1 MLAIAALV
9 TACLSLAAAGK
20 PPESTTTTVNLTVQ
34 PMAAPRPALKVQLLP
49 ELREINPG
57 NPIFNY
63 LRCYSE
69 QQNFFFG
76 KESVDNRERW
86 QTMPLADLPVKELR
100 GYGGGALRQADY
112 AARLDSPD
120 WQILQKAKS
129 EGFNLLVPD
138 LQHMRQLASCLKV
151 RFRAEVAERR
161 FDDAVATAKTMFA
174 LSRHVAEHPTL
185 IGGLVG
191 IAIANVAIGPLEEMI
206 QQPGCPN
213 LYWALTD
220 LPSPFVDLRRGLQG
234 ERLLADAE
242 FAGLDSTAPM
252 SEAQLGKIATR
263 VIATVQQL
271 PDVKRDAREWLD
283 GRTKDEKQVRAGR
296 QRLVASGLAEAEVKQ
311 FPALQVILLDD
322 KRAYE
327 VRRDELTKAMALPY
341 WQFDVSLLDALA
353 TGEADDTLFGKWEI
367 SGARVKKAQARLDQQ
382 IGLLRHVEAIRLYAA
397 SHEGKP
403 PAHLEDLTLPLPLDP
418 FSGKPF
424 VYEVDGQTVTLCGS
438 PPRGEVANPAY
449 NLRFVVTIKK

>member
-1 MLAIAALV
+1 MARMLAIAALV

-191 IAIANVAIGPLEEMI
+191 IAIANVAVGPLE
-206 QQPGCPN
+206 
-213 LYWALTD
+213 
-220 LPSPFVDLRRGLQG
+220 
-234 ERLLADAE
+234 
-242 FAGLDSTAPM
+242 
-252 SEAQLGKIATR
+252 
-263 VIATVQQL
+263 
-271 PDVKRDAREWLD
+271 
-283 GRTKDEKQVRAGR
+283 
-296 QRLVASGLAEAEVKQ
+296 
-311 FPALQVILLDD
+311 
-322 KRAYE
+322 
-327 VRRDELTKAMALPY
+327 
-341 WQFDVSLLDALA
+341 
-353 TGEADDTLFGKWEI
+353 
-367 SGARVKKAQARLDQQ
+367 
-382 IGLLRHVEAIRLYAA
+382 
-397 SHEGKP
+397 
-403 PAHLEDLTLPLPLDP
+403 
-418 FSGKPF
+418 
-424 VYEVDGQTVTLCGS
+424 
-438 PPRGEVANPAY
+438 
-449 NLRFVVTIKK
+449 